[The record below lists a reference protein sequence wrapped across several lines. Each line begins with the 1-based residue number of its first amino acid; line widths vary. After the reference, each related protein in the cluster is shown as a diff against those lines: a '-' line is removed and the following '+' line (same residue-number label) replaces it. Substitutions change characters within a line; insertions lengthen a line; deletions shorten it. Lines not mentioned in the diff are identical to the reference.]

1 MGCDISILSKHNLN
15 ITNVETLAI
24 DLAERLNLN
33 IDYGYQAIKEFNGLL
48 NDDFKDK
55 LIVLGSIRKNKS
67 DARYLLVDENYQKK
81 QLYQK
86 FGDKL
91 FDKIE
96 YWSWYRDDLPNE
108 EEKLEEKKDIT
119 LAYFFLDSIDST
131 NAEGYMNIH
140 DEILINDLFYFS
152 RWWSFCN
159 VMQNND
165 GFQDN
170 YTQTFRKQ
178 IMKITLALGG
188 DKAYFVND
196 QCNHL
201 GGVGQGNEIY
211 YNWKELEEFIN
222 SRPILEVIQ
231 ISKMALDPAYKN
243 EVSKKNDRNLA
254 FVDDFLDLNE
264 FKNEKA

>member
-24 DLAERLNLN
+24 DLAERLNVN
-33 IDYGYQAIKEFNGLL
+33 IDYGYQAIKEFNVLL
-48 NDDFKDK
+48 NDDFEDK

-108 EEKLEEKKDIT
+108 EEKLEEKKDIS

-140 DEILINDLFYFS
+140 CKSSAKSGL
-152 RWWSFCN
+152 
-159 VMQNND
+159 
-165 GFQDN
+165 N
-170 YTQTFRKQ
+170 Y
-178 IMKITLALGG
+178 
-188 DKAYFVND
+188 
-196 QCNHL
+196 
-201 GGVGQGNEIY
+201 
-211 YNWKELEEFIN
+211 
-222 SRPILEVIQ
+222 S
-231 ISKMALDPAYKN
+231 
-243 EVSKKNDRNLA
+243 
-254 FVDDFLDLNE
+254 
-264 FKNEKA
+264 